1 MIDQQM
7 GESVMLWSVRIAVLL
22 YLLRVA
28 LVLRNRHRTRVP
40 SSRECWLWTIGCFS
54 YVIHVILAFHF
65 VHNWSHDQAW
75 QHTAIETDRM
85 TGIGRGEGLWVNY
98 LFTVV
103 WLADVL
109 RLWAAHLHAK
119 DLNRTM
125 SLLVHMFIGFI
136 VFNATVVFGAAIYRY
151 LAIPVAILLGWAWYQ
166 GRRSARQK

>member
-7 GESVMLWSVRIAVLL
+7 GESVMLWSIRIAVLL

-65 VHNWSHDQAW
+65 VHDWSHDQAW
-75 QHTAIETDRM
+75 QHTAVETDRM

-109 RLWAAHLHAK
+109 RLWTA
-119 DLNRTM
+119 NRRGRAM
-125 SLLVHMFIGFI
+125 NRKLSLLVHAFFGFI

-151 LAIPVAILLGWAWYQ
+151 LAIPVAIGLGWAWSQ
-166 GRRSARQK
+166 GRGSPQEK